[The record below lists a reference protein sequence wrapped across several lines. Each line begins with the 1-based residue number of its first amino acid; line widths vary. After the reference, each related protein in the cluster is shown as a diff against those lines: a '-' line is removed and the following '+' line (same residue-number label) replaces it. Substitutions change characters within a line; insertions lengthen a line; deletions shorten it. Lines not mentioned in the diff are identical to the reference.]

1 MQDDG
6 IGESM
11 RKFVDQNYPDV
22 VVTESQ
28 LFSEYEE
35 SGEADEISF
44 DDYILNCL
52 ERNGGTLREIT

>member
-1 MQDDG
+1 
-6 IGESM
+6 M